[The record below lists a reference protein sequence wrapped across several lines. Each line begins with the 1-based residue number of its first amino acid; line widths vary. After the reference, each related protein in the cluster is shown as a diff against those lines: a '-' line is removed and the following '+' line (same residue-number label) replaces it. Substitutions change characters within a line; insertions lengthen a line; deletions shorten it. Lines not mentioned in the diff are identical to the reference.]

1 VFLAQQTEYVVPG
14 KSSNAPLG
22 NRRAEKLTFVG
33 LKGEHSLLDCISGN
47 QPVNQHGVLLPDSVR
62 PVGCLVLNSWIPP
75 WVNDIDMI
83 GSGQVQANPSGLE
96 GEQENAR
103 SIRPL
108 KVPHDLIAVACGS
121 IDPSPRECPFSKLRL
136 NEIKKRCPL
145 REY

>member
-1 VFLAQQTEYVVPG
+1 MFRLPEAQG
-14 KSSNAPLG
+14 IINRLG
-22 NRRAEKLTFVG
+22 F
-33 LKGEHSLLDCISGN
+33 
-47 QPVNQHGVLLPDSVR
+47 
-62 PVGCLVLNSWIPP
+62 NSWIPP

-96 GEQENAR
+96 GEQENAW
-103 SIRPL
+103 SIRPFE
-108 KVPHDLIAVACGS
+108 VAHDLIAVACGS